1 MRIHQRSILGLLC
14 LATALA
20 APVYAQEDIPPP
32 FMLTNTEA
40 GKPAWTALLKLRDA
54 EDMYRDSDWWYTY
67 ADIASQAEAAMGNHR
82 AALDVRDAA
91 ESPLDSVATHP
102 ARVTARNAL
111 DVIAS
116 IADTARVIMINERH
130 HAASDRLLTLQLL
143 PILYEKGYR
152 YLAAEAFSFLDET
165 LNSRTYPVQGLTGNY
180 TNETVFAEVV
190 REALR
195 LGFSLVPYE
204 YNFSDFSADS
214 GMTQQQFRDWQ
225 QATHLQERIFA
236 QDADA
241 KVLVHAGYAH
251 IKENVVE
258 SWYPM
263 AVYFHEITG
272 INPVTI
278 DQTVLSE
285 RSAPEFEHPIY
296 RAAIEHGLMTDEPV
310 FLFDGQGRP
319 MEPDRYVV
327 DLQVLTPRTTYS
339 GDRPDWMHLGHS
351 REPVDASVPECR
363 YRQCFIEVRS
373 PSEPEN
379 AVPLDR
385 TEVTS
390 AATVRV
396 FIPVGESVSVQVYGT
411 DGTLLNKFDVTSG
424 AME

>member
-1 MRIHQRSILGLLC
+1 MRIHQRTILGLLC
-14 LATALA
+14 LATTLATALA
-20 APVYAQEDIPPP
+20 SPVYAQEDIPPP
-32 FMLTNTEA
+32 FMLTNPEP
-40 GKPAWTALLKLRDA
+40 GKPVWTSLLKLRDA

-67 ADIASQAEAAMGNHR
+67 ADIASQTEATMGNHR
-82 AALDVRDAA
+82 TALHMRDAA
-91 ESPLDSVATHP
+91 ETPRDSVATLP
-102 ARVTARNAL
+102 DGVTARNAL

-195 LGFSLVPYE
+195 LGFTLVPYE
-204 YNFSDFSADS
+204 YNHNDYSDDNELNR
-214 GMTQQQFRDWQ
+214 QQFRDWQ
-225 QATHLQERIFA
+225 QATHIQERIFA
-236 QDADA
+236 KDPDA

-263 AVYFHEITG
+263 AVYFRETTG

-296 RAAIEHGLMTDEPV
+296 RAAIDNGLMTDEPV
-310 FLFDGQGRP
+310 FLFDADGQP
-319 MEPDRYVV
+319 MDPDRYVV

-339 GDRPDWMHLGHS
+339 GDRPDWMHLGHT
-351 REPVDASVPECR
+351 RQPVDASVPECLE
-363 YRQCFIEVRS
+363 QTCFIEVRL

-385 TEVTS
+385 TQVDGQT
-390 AATVRV
+390 TVRV
-396 FIPVGESVSVQVYGT
+396 FIPTGEPASVHVY
-411 DGTLLNKFDVTSG
+411 DAEGTLLRTFEVSR
-424 AME
+424 